1 MVREISAFPPAVDQ
15 HLVRLYEPSDLEP
28 QLRNAGIGVTWLGLR
43 SSWGAYGWP
52 VGVARLVQEI
62 RRFRPDVIHSSLF
75 AANFVAQTAAIL
87 CGRPIVST
95 FVLSGEQTLLESY
108 QPRADTR
115 RARILRK
122 LASLP
127 ARNPRVRFRAITQ
140 DAAVT
145 NARLLGVPRDRITVI
160 PRGVVLPDLDAHVP
174 SRAELDLPTEGP
186 IVLNVARLARQKGQ
200 IHLVRAFERVLK
212 RVPEA
217 RLVIVGRPGDAAD
230 QVEEEISRLG
240 LGQAVTLVG
249 YRPDVGPY
257 LRHASVFAFPSLM
270 EGLGTSVLEAMAA
283 GLPVVAFDIPPVR
296 EVTGEGAV
304 ARLVPA
310 GDEAG
315 LADEICSL
323 LIHGDEGI
331 GGRAREWVEQRYR
344 LELVASSLVELLSS
358 TAGR

>member
-1 MVREISAFPPAVDQ
+1 MVREICAFPSEVDQ
-15 HLVRLYEPSDLEP
+15 HLVRLYESSDLEP
-28 QLRNAGIGVTWLGLR
+28 QLRTAGIGVTWLGLR

-52 VGVARLVQEI
+52 VGVARLVREI

-75 AANFVAQTAAIL
+75 AANLVAQTAATL
-87 CGRPIVST
+87 CRRPILST
-95 FVLSGEQTLLESY
+95 FVLSGEETLLESY

-122 LASLP
+122 VASFP
-127 ARNPRVRFRAITQ
+127 AKNPRVHFRAITE

-145 NARLLGVPRDRITVI
+145 NARLLGVSRDRIAVI
-160 PRGVVLPDLDAHVP
+160 PRGVILPDLDGP
-174 SRAELDLPTEGP
+174 LPTRAELGLPAEGP
-186 IVLNVARLARQKGQ
+186 IILNVARLARQKGQ
-200 IHLVRAFERVLK
+200 VHLVRAFVSVLE

-217 RLVIVGRPGDAAD
+217 RLVIVGRPGDAAHD
-230 QVEEEISRLG
+230 VEEEISSLG
-240 LGQAVTLVG
+240 LGEAVTLVG
-249 YRPDVGPY
+249 YRSDVEPY

-304 ARLVPA
+304 ARLVPP
-310 GDEAG
+310 GDETR

-323 LIHGDEGI
+323 LIHGDEDL
-331 GGRAREWVEQRYR
+331 GGRARRWVEQRYR
-344 LELVASSLVELLSS
+344 LELVTSSLVELLSS